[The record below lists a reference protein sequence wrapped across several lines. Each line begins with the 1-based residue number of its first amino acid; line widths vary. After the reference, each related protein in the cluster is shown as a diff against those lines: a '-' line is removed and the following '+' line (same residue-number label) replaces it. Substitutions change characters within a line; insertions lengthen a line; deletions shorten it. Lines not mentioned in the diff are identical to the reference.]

1 MISSEY
7 ESLKSEAALFNK
19 SNEFTK
25 CGVAMIPQRSR
36 WANDFVY
43 GGVTLIIGR
52 YDGTVTLHSF
62 ACELGN
68 GSHTRVA
75 QIVAENLEISF
86 DMVSI
91 RPTSTDALREFFKIS
106 KC

>member
-1 MISSEY
+1 M
-7 ESLKSEAALFNK
+7 
-19 SNEFTK
+19 
-25 CGVAMIPQRSR
+25 
-36 WANDFVY
+36 
-43 GGVTLIIGR
+43 TLIIGR

-86 DMVSI
+86 DMISI
-91 RPTSTDALREFFKIS
+91 RPTSTDALANCTETGGSFTSLTAMRLAKKASENLKSRLAPFLSETGSWLESIRNAVAA
-106 KC
+106 

>member
-1 MISSEY
+1 
-7 ESLKSEAALFNK
+7 
-19 SNEFTK
+19 
-25 CGVAMIPQRSR
+25 MIPQRTR

-43 GGVTLIIGR
+43 GGITLIVGR

-75 QIVAENLEISF
+75 QIVAESLGISF

-91 RPTSTDALREFFKIS
+91 RSTSTDALGNCTETGGRFTSLTAMRLAKKEKSQKGQIFIG
-106 KC
+106 